1 MTSPLGCASLRGI
14 LAARLRLATR
24 EGEASL
30 RSGFMARDAN
40 KEAGVAGR
48 SRLRRVVIAVGLV
61 ALGYGAV
68 SYLALPEVWSH
79 YEHRPSMASEPRVTR
94 TADDIPGDPLNVAL
108 FGTEPEM
115 IEAFT
120 KAGFTQAKAL
130 GLRSDLDIGESVLLD
145 RPDPTAP
152 VSSLFLWGR
161 KQDLAF
167 EQEVGKSADQ
177 RHHVRFWKSSQQSE
191 DGRPLWLGS
200 AAFDRGSGVS
210 HRTGQITHHI
220 SPDLDAERD
229 YTFAALTHA
238 GQLVSWYRVT
248 GIGPTLDGRNG
259 GGDRYYTDGEMDV
272 GVLSPDNVVQSHP
285 PERLPSPPAIQVKD
299 WFFSGLRPLLSAT
312 RD

>member
-1 MTSPLGCASLRGI
+1 MRQDGNQR
-14 LAARLRLATR
+14 AR
-24 EGEASL
+24 
-30 RSGFMARDAN
+30 
-40 KEAGVAGR
+40 VAGR
-48 SRLRRVVIAVGLV
+48 SRARRIAIVLGLL
-61 ALGYGAV
+61 ALGYGALA
-68 SYLALPEVWSH
+68 YLALPEIWRH
-79 YEHRPSMASEPRVTR
+79 YEHSPSMESEPRFTR

-130 GLRSDLDIGESVLLD
+130 GLRSDLRIGESVVLD
-145 RPDPTAP
+145 RPDLNAP

-167 EQEVGKSADQ
+167 EQEVGTSADH

-200 AAFDRGSGVS
+200 TTFDRGSGVS
-210 HRTGQITHHI
+210 HLTGQITHHI
-220 SPDLDAERD
+220 SADIDAERD

>member
-1 MTSPLGCASLRGI
+1 MRQDGNQR
-14 LAARLRLATR
+14 AR
-24 EGEASL
+24 
-30 RSGFMARDAN
+30 
-40 KEAGVAGR
+40 VAGR
-48 SRLRRVVIAVGLV
+48 SRARRIAIVLGLL
-61 ALGYGAV
+61 ALGYGALA
-68 SYLALPEVWSH
+68 YLALPEIWRH
-79 YEHRPSMASEPRVTR
+79 YEHRPSMESEPRFTR

-130 GLRSDLDIGESVLLD
+130 GLRSDLRIGESVVLD
-145 RPDPTAP
+145 RPDLNAP

-167 EQEVGKSADQ
+167 EQEVGTSADH
-177 RHHVRFWKSSQQSE
+177 RHHARFWKSSQQSE

-200 AAFDRGSGVS
+200 TTFDRGSGVS
-210 HRTGQITHHI
+210 HLTGQITHHI
-220 SPDLDAERD
+220 SADIDAERD

-272 GVLSPDNVVQSHP
+272 GVLSPGNALQSHP
-285 PERLPSPPAIQVKD
+285 PEARPSPPAIQVKD
-299 WFFSGLRPLLSAT
+299 WFFSGLRPLLGAS
-312 RD
+312 DE